1 MVIVDYKQGFW
12 EELYLK
18 QQELKIK
25 PSMTF
30 SKEDSYKTTVLDM
43 FPFEKYGGN
52 DFTFTHSPI
61 MNKVHTERINKSLE
75 LQTALNPNRNWTNL
89 LFKDLI
95 WRLGKGHKNVI
106 IIGYGYTGVGKS
118 SVSQFWGMAITQ
130 LVNQIMGKKLE
141 KEEGRLA
148 CFDASNICMSRTSF
162 LERIETAIPGELII
176 LDEDD
181 SSMVGLGSVRQR
193 EELEKIEKVT
203 RAEQLNFWYNSP
215 MLENHNE
222 HFMIKGLDSSF
233 GHALDRA
240 VLYVKD
246 NNLMYE
252 AFAHLITPHTQIEG
266 YVEKK
271 MKYIEQVKKKTTN
284 EMYEDYEKTAYKMMD
299 KHPNVFYAED
309 KYGNRVFN
317 GKFKV
322 NLVKAMIR
330 KEFPRYGENEYR
342 EIINAIFLRELDL
355 DAETSKVNKLSDFQ
369 EGGENEFT
377 D

>member
-1 MVIVDYKQGFW
+1 MAIVQLDQPFW
-12 EELYLK
+12 ERLYLK
-18 QQELKIK
+18 QQELKVK
-25 PSMTF
+25 PALFF
-30 SKEDSYKTTVLDM
+30 SKEDSYKTTLLDL
-43 FPFEKYGGN
+43 FPFPSYSTGN
-52 DFTFTHSPI
+52 FMFTHSPV
-61 MNKVHTERINKSLE
+61 MNEVHNERINKSLE
-75 LQTALNPNRNWTNL
+75 LQLALSPQRNWTNL
-89 LFKDLI
+89 FFKDLV

-106 IIGYGYTGVGKS
+106 VIGYGYTGVGKS
-118 SVSQFWGMAITQ
+118 SVSQFWGMVITQ
-130 LVNQIMGKKLE
+130 LVNQIMGKRLE

-148 CFDASNICMSRTSF
+148 MFDESNICMSRTGF
-162 LERIETAIPGELII
+162 LERVETAIPGEVII

-181 SSMVGLGSVRQR
+181 SSVIGLGSVRQR

-203 RAEQLNFWYNSP
+203 RAEQINFWYNSP

-233 GHALDRA
+233 GHGLDRA

-246 NNLMYE
+246 NNMMYE
-252 AFAHLITPHTQIEG
+252 AFAHLITPHSQIEG

-284 EMYEDYEKTAYKMMD
+284 EMYEDYERTAHKMME
-299 KHPNVFYAED
+299 KYPHVFFAEN
-309 KYGNRVFN
+309 KQGETVFN
-317 GKFKV
+317 GRFKV

-342 EIINAIFLRELDL
+342 EVINSIFLSQLDL
-355 DAETSKVNKLSDFQ
+355 EQETKKAVKLSDFQ
-369 EGGENEFT
+369 DEEG